1 MAVHLPAGRKTRRIC
16 AKGSA
21 GMEIEMEHKMTKA
34 EKQELIK
41 RYVVAFALL
50 AVTIV
55 VLIGMFKRAQ
65 EDDKK
70 AAADSTQI
78 VTEQTE

>member
-1 MAVHLPAGRKTRRIC
+1 
-16 AKGSA
+16 
-21 GMEIEMEHKMTKA
+21 MEIKMEHKMTKD
-34 EKQELIK
+34 EKKELIK
-41 RYVVAFALL
+41 RYIVAFALL

>member
-1 MAVHLPAGRKTRRIC
+1 
-16 AKGSA
+16 
-21 GMEIEMEHKMTKA
+21 MEHKMTKA
-34 EKQELIK
+34 EKKELIK

-55 VLIGMFKRAQ
+55 VLIGMFQRAQ